1 MKRSQRVES
10 SPGAGD
16 MSKIISR
23 LSWRHCA
30 SFSDSLIELPAAM
43 VGKNNTL
50 KGRRV
55 SQAGVWAQGSI
66 MTNCQPMLFCQLNVF
81 SATDTFK
88 IDGRPFGKTL
98 QPIQVVPIE
107 SRIVIRWPF
116 RIRFRPNTGLSIACS
131 TLELLVCLA
140 MTEDVGVDCE

>member
-55 SQAGVWAQGSI
+55 SQAGVRAQGSI